1 MSLAIYSA
9 HSSAVVADRPAGRH
23 LRFVL
28 LTVMVALLTVSAAIV
43 AVRWLQWR
51 TATSNPVVRPI
62 DVAGLFIDST
72 PVIITI
78 EAGGAYVERHTTAD
92 ELRRSRPL
100 WRMMHLEHWNLV
112 PAPLRHDVLDRMF
125 EAYRGILM
133 NPRAWDR
140 MTTTD
145 WDAVPQP
152 MRTVAYRQMV
162 AYWAGYYDVGGDY
175 DLPPG
180 RVADTLAAIVMS
192 ESWFNHRGWFVNRD
206 GSADIGLGAA
216 SEFARVRLRQLHA
229 DGVVDVSFADD
240 DYYNPWMATRFV
252 AVWMSLLLDEAD
264 GDLALAVRAYNRG
277 IASAGDTLG
286 TAYLAAVERR
296 LTRFIRNQDAPL
308 AWSYLWHRAR
318 ELERQEWPWT
328 LQADPLDRSL
338 RSTRNPLVTSAIA
351 FPLPVSGIPAA
362 AMPRGSAHERA
373 D

>member
-1 MSLAIYSA
+1 MSLGLATYGADSHALVIGRPIRSFRA
-9 HSSAVVADRPAGRH
+9 AVLTVTM
-23 LRFVL
+23 VL
-28 LTVMVALLTVSAAIV
+28 LIVAAAIV

-51 TATSNPVVRPI
+51 TATSNPFVEPI
-62 DVAGLFIDST
+62 DVAALFIDST
-72 PVIITI
+72 PVVVTI
-78 EAGGAYVERHTTAD
+78 EAGGPYVERHTTAH

-100 WRMMHLEHWNLV
+100 WRLMHLEHWNLV
-112 PAPLRHDVLDRMF
+112 PQLLGQEVLDRMF

-140 MTTTD
+140 MTTAD

-162 AYWAGYYDVGGDY
+162 AYWAGYYGVGAGY

-192 ESWFNHRGWFVNRD
+192 ESWFNHRGRFVNRD
-206 GSADIGLGAA
+206 GSQDIGLGAA

-229 DGVVDVSFADD
+229 DGVVDVSFSDD

-252 AVWMSLLLDEAD
+252 AIWMTLLLDEAH

-277 IASAGDTLG
+277 IASADDALG
-286 TAYLAAVERR
+286 TVYLAAVERR
-296 LTRFIRNQDAPL
+296 LTRFIRNQQAPP
-308 AWSYLWHRAR
+308 AWTYVWKRAR

-328 LQADPLDRSL
+328 HRANPSDRRLQ
-338 RSTRNPLVTSAIA
+338 N
-351 FPLPVSGIPAA
+351 
-362 AMPRGSAHERA
+362 
-373 D
+373 